1 MRIFARSMAVNQRVT
16 IKQVAKQT
24 GVSAQTVSRVINER
38 PDVAAETRRRVLE
51 AISRLGYQPNALARS
66 LIRRRSHTLGVV
78 TAGLTYTGPGYTLSS
93 ITYQAEAMGYSLLLK
108 VLPRFD
114 TDDVEPILDALLAR
128 QVDGVIWAVPEVGN
142 NHEWMDRRLPKLPVP
157 IIFLTMHHRAGVDVV
172 AVDNYLGGRMATEHL
187 LEQGYRRIGHITG
200 PLTWWES
207 RQRQAGWQ
215 DALADAGIPVS
226 DRHWAE
232 GDWSSKSGE
241 DAIRQLLDQYPDMDA
256 VFVANDQMAISV
268 LLVAC
273 RTELKVPQD
282 LGVVG
287 FDGIPEAAYLWPPL
301 TTVHQD
307 LHALGHTVVQRVV
320 RMIEASQQPESDAQ
334 PEMVWLKPQLVVR
347 GSSAGSGHSV
357 PVLDR
362 VIGVSQTP
370 ATPEGSHRV
379 PGTVPERG

>member
-1 MRIFARSMAVNQRVT
+1 MAVKQRVT
-16 IKQVAKQT
+16 IKQVAKQA
-24 GVSAQTVSRVINER
+24 GVSTQTVSRVINER
-38 PDVAAETRRRVLE
+38 PDVAAETRQRVLDV
-51 AISRLGYQPNALARS
+51 ISRLGYQPNALARS

-78 TAGLTYTGPGYTLSS
+78 TAGLTYTGPAWALNG
-93 ITYQAEAMGYSLLLK
+93 ITDQAEAMGYSLLLK

-114 TDDVEPILDALLAR
+114 ADHVEPILDALLAR
-128 QVDGVIWAVPEVGN
+128 QVDGVIWAVAEVSN
-142 NHEWMDRRLPKLPVP
+142 NHEWMDGRLPELPVP
-157 IIFLTMHHRAGVDVV
+157 IIFLTMHQRPGVSVV

-200 PLTWWES
+200 PLGWWES

-226 DRHWAE
+226 DCHWTE

-241 DAIRQLLDQYPDMDA
+241 EAIRQLLDQYPDMDA
-256 VFVANDQMAISV
+256 VFVANDQMAFST

-273 RTELKVPQD
+273 RTGLKIPQD
-282 LGVVG
+282 LAVVG

-307 LHALGHTVVQRVV
+307 LYALGHAAVQRLV

-347 GSSAGSGHSV
+347 ESSAGSGCSV

-362 VIGVSQTP
+362 AIEVPQ
-370 ATPEGSHRV
+370 TPEGFPRV
-379 PGTVPERG
+379 LGTAAERR